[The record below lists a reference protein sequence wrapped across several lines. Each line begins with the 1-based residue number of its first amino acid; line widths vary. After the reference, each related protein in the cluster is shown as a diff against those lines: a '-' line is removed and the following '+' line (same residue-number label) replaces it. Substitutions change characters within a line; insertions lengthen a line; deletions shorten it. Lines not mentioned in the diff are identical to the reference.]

1 MVRSHVSMLLWVLF
15 SDRNSRDEFC
25 YYACTIHTLSSRRY
39 VIVLFSLF
47 HLNALVLV
55 ATPTAIDAG
64 VLLLFYGMYYG
75 VLCRDIAEIC
85 SDRMASRIGYYRY
98 YSLTG
103 VIWAV
108 GREVGNYVPWGA
120 V

>member
-1 MVRSHVSMLLWVLF
+1 MLVGHTGGFCTLLFLVL
-15 SDRNSRDEFC
+15 
-25 YYACTIHTLSSRRY
+25 TLSYSHHFSY

-55 ATPTAIDAG
+55 STPTAIDAG

-85 SDRMASRIGYYRY
+85 SDRMASKIGYYR
-98 YSLTG
+98 
-103 VIWAV
+103 
-108 GREVGNYVPWGA
+108 
-120 V
+120 

>member
-1 MVRSHVSMLLWVLF
+1 MKDSSLSPPLLPSSPFLSVSSPFL
-15 SDRNSRDEFC
+15 
-25 YYACTIHTLSSRRY
+25 LSSY

-85 SDRMASRIGYYRY
+85 SDRMASRIGYYRCLI
-98 YSLTG
+98 SSAWNRV
-103 VIWAV
+103 VIV
-108 GREVGNYVPWGA
+108 ELVICKY
-120 V
+120 

>member
-1 MVRSHVSMLLWVLF
+1 MWFMKDSSLSPPFPSSSPFLSVSFPFL
-15 SDRNSRDEFC
+15 
-25 YYACTIHTLSSRRY
+25 LSSY

-85 SDRMASRIGYYRY
+85 SDRMASRIGYYRCP
-98 YSLTG
+98 SCSNRKLEKAQIFLLKILMKTFL
-103 VIWAV
+103 
-108 GREVGNYVPWGA
+108 
-120 V
+120 

>member
-1 MVRSHVSMLLWVLF
+1 MAHSHVLMLF
-15 SDRNSRDEFC
+15 SILYIATGIRERESLIRVIML
-25 YYACTIHTLSSRRY
+25 TIPASLSRRY

-85 SDRMASRIGYYRY
+85 SDRMASRIGYYR
-98 YSLTG
+98 
-103 VIWAV
+103 
-108 GREVGNYVPWGA
+108 
-120 V
+120 